1 MMDSPAVQYSVGS
14 LLSRLLVWSR
24 TFVVRYAGIG
34 SVMVFLAA
42 WELVVRTLRINELLL
57 PPPSRIAME
66 LVEVSRKGFLWGPLG
81 ESLEALAL
89 GLAAGVVVGVGLGM
103 LIGTSPRLESL
114 AMPYLWALRATPR
127 IALAPLVMI
136 WLGFRLEAKVFLV
149 FLSVSI
155 VVMLIILE
163 SVKTVDGSLIRVA
176 RSFGAS
182 RKDIVTKVITPY
194 ILPSIATGIRN
205 GIGFGFVSV
214 LVVEMFSAVGG
225 LGAQV
230 RRARDSYD
238 SPRMF
243 AFVLV
248 LIVVSLVLINL
259 SRRLEAYVSRW
270 REEAYLA

>member
-1 MMDSPAVQYSVGS
+1 
-14 LLSRLLVWSR
+14 
-24 TFVVRYAGIG
+24 
-34 SVMVFLAA
+34 MVFLVA

-57 PPPSRIAME
+57 PAPSRIAME
-66 LVEVSRKGFLWGPLG
+66 LVEVSGKGFLWGPLG

-89 GLAAGVVVGVGLGM
+89 GLVMGVVVGVGLGM
-103 LIGTSPRLESL
+103 LIGASSRLESL
-114 AMPYLWALRATPR
+114 TMPYLWALRATPR

-155 VVMLIILE
+155 IVMLIVLE

-176 RSFGAS
+176 RSFGAN

-243 AFVLV
+243 AFILV
-248 LIVVSLVLINL
+248 LIVVSLALINL
-259 SRRLEAYVSRW
+259 SRRFEAHVSRW
-270 REEAYLA
+270 REEAYVA